1 VTALSSNALDVAQL
15 VVSALT
21 PLMLFVLGLMV
32 TRATRRFEQA
42 EWANRKVVERKLT
55 LYEDMSPLINDLYCF
70 FNLVGHFQEVTPPDA
85 VSRKRTLDRLF
96 YTHAPLF
103 GQEFK
108 DRYQSFMNA
117 CFQVFSAV
125 AQDAK
130 LKASIDAQRRERT
143 RWDPDWDAMFAREM
157 ETSRDEFAKAH
168 DELMETFA
176 GEVGARL

>member
-1 VTALSSNALDVAQL
+1 VIAARSSALDVAQL

-21 PLMLFVLGLMV
+21 PIMLFVLGLLV

-85 VSRKRTLDRLF
+85 VSRKRALDRLF

-103 GQEFK
+103 GKEFK
-108 DRYQSFMNA
+108 QRYESFMSA

-130 LKASIDAQRRERT
+130 LKAPIDAQKRERT
-143 RWDPDWDAMFAREM
+143 RWDPSWDAMFAREM
-157 ETSRDEFAKAH
+157 ETSENEFAKAH